1 MESEDV
7 INLPASCNSGYKSE
21 NDGVHDS
28 ICEPCGADSQLSNS
42 EVKEGKLKGEIS
54 RTSEVDV
61 GHGVSQPF
69 VAADTDGN
77 LIGSSS
83 FLQAS
88 VELNETV
95 SVAKDEKR
103 FSFGIQT
110 ENGCRTVQDGS
121 PISNRKRGG
130 SPINNH
136 EIDGGSISEVKKARM
151 TVDEH
156 QPSVHVT
163 YNSLTRD
170 SKRKLEELLL
180 QWSEWHTQNCSSCHD
195 SSEVL
200 ESGEETYFPALR
212 LGLDNPSSVSF
223 WMDDQTRNHMGREY
237 IALDSKSVPL
247 YDRGYSLEGGL
258 EIVDAS
264 RCFNCGS
271 YNHSLKDCPK
281 PRDNKAL
288 NNARNQHKSR
298 RNQNASSRNPTRYY
312 QNSPKGKY
320 DGLKPGVLDAETQ
333 KLLGLGELD
342 PPPWLNRMREIGYPP
357 GYLDA
362 EYEDQP
368 SGIMIFADEE
378 NKKGEDGEISE
389 TNRPEPPKKMSVE
402 FPGINAPIP
411 ENADERRWTSGLSS
425 SSSSRNRS
433 HHRLNPSL
441 ESISR
446 SQHHEQRLA
455 RDFRDEGPPG
465 VDPAFSPTL
474 SSYSPRYGSYHYSFT
489 SQYAG
494 GSNISTPRS
503 PSLGRSLSDRGRSP
517 LFHEG
522 YSSNPGS
529 HSSLPYLSPNQV
541 FSPPSYSSASFERRV
556 DESRNAFSPNFSS
569 HHHHSRSR
577 GTSAAIPPS
586 PSQMDDPAPSAQPP
600 PPLKGYATSCQLSI
614 VQLSKRCLICFR
626 SLLLPLP
633 HWNEPMI
640 T

>member
-1 MESEDV
+1 MESDDV

-28 ICEPCGADSQLSNS
+28 ICEPRCADSQLSNS

-103 FSFGIQT
+103 FSSGIQT

-163 YNSLTRD
+163 YNYLTRD
-170 SKRKLEELLL
+170 SKQKLEELLL

-212 LGLDNPSSVSF
+212 LGLDNPSSVEFVLQSLGVEGDR
-223 WMDDQTRNHMGREY
+223 WDQVRR
-237 IALDSKSVPL
+237 
-247 YDRGYSLEGGL
+247 GL

-281 PRDNKAL
+281 PRDNKAV

-312 QNSPKGKY
+312 QSSPKGKY

-333 KLLGLGELD
+333 KTSRCFVLLPSFKLLDELD

-357 GYLDA
+357 GYLDFWNAYKGGLVRFGVRAENGDWGEGYGRWGKDA

-402 FPGINAPIP
+402 FPGMHAPIP
-411 ENADERRWTSGLSS
+411 ENADEDDGHLGFQVPVHLGIDHTTALVWEGLCLTEVGALYSMKGIHQL
-425 SSSSRNRS
+425 SR
-433 HHRLNPSL
+433 
-441 ESISR
+441 
-446 SQHHEQRLA
+446 
-455 RDFRDEGPPG
+455 
-465 VDPAFSPTL
+465 
-474 SSYSPRYGSYHYSFT
+474 
-489 SQYAG
+489 
-494 GSNISTPRS
+494 
-503 PSLGRSLSDRGRSP
+503 
-517 LFHEG
+517 
-522 YSSNPGS
+522 S

-541 FSPPSYSSASFERRV
+541 FSPPSYGSASIERQV

-569 HHHHSRSR
+569 HHHHSRR
-577 GTSAAIPPS
+577 
-586 PSQMDDPAPSAQPP
+586 
-600 PPLKGYATSCQLSI
+600 
-614 VQLSKRCLICFR
+614 
-626 SLLLPLP
+626 
-633 HWNEPMI
+633 
-640 T
+640 